1 MNERIRAREIRL
13 IDENGAQAGILSS
26 RDAIK
31 YAKERNLDLIE
42 VAPNANPPVCRVM
55 DYGKYK
61 YEQSKKERDS
71 QKKQRQSELKAI
83 RMRPGIDEHDWQF
96 KYRNV
101 LKFLKS
107 GNKVKVTV
115 IFRSR
120 EFTHP
125 EFAKEALQRMGN
137 GAKEEGVGVIEKAP
151 AMEGRMMTM
160 ILAPS
165 DNK

>member
-1 MNERIRAREIRL
+1 
-13 IDENGAQAGILSS
+13 
-26 RDAIK
+26 
-31 YAKERNLDLIE
+31 
-42 VAPNANPPVCRVM
+42 M

-125 EFAKEALQRMGN
+125 EFARDALYRMGN

-160 ILAPS
+160 ILAPT